1 MRLRQ
6 PILCLRPVR
15 VRGTGAGVV
24 AVRLYGVVS
33 CGDARRMREIG
44 LRKALGA
51 DGPRRP
57 AARRRRPEAGGHR
70 WRARAGARRR
80 RDPPA
85 GRAAVRDGGARPAD
99 VSGVPFASRRRSLPA
114 GPRHQP
120 GPSGHR
126 PFGPTVGG
134 PSHDRQRTVL
144 EATVFRWPRA
154 RRKRSGMAD
163 ERPPAEPLIA
173 GIACPG
179 QAPQAVTENR
189 VRTERSSRRATR
201 LFAWVYMTSSTAMY
215 SPIHNSGT

>member
-6 PILCLRPVR
+6 PTLCLRPVR
-15 VRGTGAGVV
+15 VRGAGAGVV

-33 CGDARRMREIG
+33 YGDARRMREIG
-44 LRKALGA
+44 IRTALGA

-57 AARRRRPEAGGHR
+57 AARRRWPEAGGHR

-120 GPSGHR
+120 GPSA
-126 PFGPTVGG
+126 TAL
-134 PSHDRQRTVL
+134 SDRLSAGRATTDSEPCSKQRCFDGL
-144 EATVFRWPRA
+144 GRA
-154 RRKRSGMAD
+154 ASAQVWRMNG
-163 ERPPAEPLIA
+163 PPASRSSLASHAQAKRLEPLPKTA
-173 GIACPG
+173 S
-179 QAPQAVTENR
+179 APN
-189 VRTERSSRRATR
+189 
-201 LFAWVYMTSSTAMY
+201 STLSAQ
-215 SPIHNSGT
+215 PL